1 MITDPDF
8 RNTSNITSFTTINR
22 TKPSP
27 VWFDVH
33 SNMNDA
39 NRIIES
45 TMGALRDY
53 FWDPYDV
60 LVVDNATVHTEEL
73 EELLWRE
80 RRKEFVYALLVRG
93 LSTYPIEVARSR
105 YNTSDVVPLVA
116 KEILQGVTRAE
127 VVRMYDHCYK
137 WTKMFAHLRMEV
149 DNT

>member
-1 MITDPDF
+1 
-8 RNTSNITSFTTINR
+8 
-22 TKPSP
+22 
-27 VWFDVH
+27 
-33 SNMNDA
+33 MNDA

-80 RRKEFVYALLVRG
+80 RRKEFVYALLVRR
-93 LSTYPIEVARSR
+93 LSPYPIEVARSR